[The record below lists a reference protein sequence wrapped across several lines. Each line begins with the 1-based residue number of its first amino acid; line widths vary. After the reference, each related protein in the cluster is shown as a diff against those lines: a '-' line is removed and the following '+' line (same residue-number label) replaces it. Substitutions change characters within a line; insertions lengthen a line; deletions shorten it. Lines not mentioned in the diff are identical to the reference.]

1 MVYAYVLAVAR
12 DVTAQKGDKV
22 LKAWRYHL
30 LTVTFSFEVVSGVE
44 TLFWKANNLR
54 EDLRGRFDACV
65 RTTVQRIV
73 GMASFKKTK
82 ESKDGAG
89 SATYVKVAKAY
100 VTNLKQGQGAEKI
113 TEKYCEIALKV
124 HDNLFAIPHVKTVI
138 FSMEER
144 YNHKSPFNSLYR
156 MKAIVDRVK
165 DPAMLVWV
173 FNCIEDGYKCGIY
186 NEDHQIS

>member
-65 RTTVQRIV
+65 RTTVHR
-73 GMASFKKTK
+73 
-82 ESKDGAG
+82 
-89 SATYVKVAKAY
+89 
-100 VTNLKQGQGAEKI
+100 
-113 TEKYCEIALKV
+113 
-124 HDNLFAIPHVKTVI
+124 
-138 FSMEER
+138 
-144 YNHKSPFNSLYR
+144 
-156 MKAIVDRVK
+156 
-165 DPAMLVWV
+165 
-173 FNCIEDGYKCGIY
+173 
-186 NEDHQIS
+186 